1 MMKIQ
6 LPNDADYL
14 EKELYN
20 FLIKGSNENC
30 TTAYLYS
37 RISDPI
43 NKFIFAYVFDMGNTR
58 KELEIAL
65 GLSKV
70 AIWSRIKVIKKEIAN
85 YATEKNLMS

>member
-1 MMKIQ
+1 MKIQ

-14 EKELYN
+14 EREIYT
-20 FLIKGSNENC
+20 LIVKGSAENC

-37 RISDPI
+37 NIKDPI

-70 AIWSRIKVIKKEIAN
+70 AIWSRIKTIKKEIGT
-85 YATEKNLMS
+85 YAKEKKLVV